1 MGRNNSKK
9 MKITIEFT
17 NFDKI
22 VDIEL
27 INSHS
32 PKTVKAIL
40 NALPLRVKINRWGD
54 ELYADKTPI
63 VVENENARSIVDLLD
78 VAYWP
83 EGHSLCLFYGPT
95 PISKSPDEILAY
107 SPVNIVGKI
116 ISKNNILDHI
126 KNNTIVTISK
136 E

>member
-1 MGRNNSKK
+1 MYRMSRKNNKK
-9 MKITIEFT
+9 MRISVKFT
-17 NFDKI
+17 SFDKTA
-22 VDIEL
+22 DIKL
-27 INSHS
+27 DNSRS
-32 PKTVKAIL
+32 PETVKAIL
-40 NALPLRVKINRWGD
+40 NALPLQVKINRWGD
-54 ELYADKTPI
+54 ELYTDKTPMT
-63 VVENENARSIVDLLD
+63 EEARSVVDLLD

-116 ISKNNILDHI
+116 ISKNNILNHI
-126 KNNTIVTISK
+126 KHNTIVTISK

>member
-54 ELYADKTPI
+54 ELYTDKTPI